1 MKKYYLQI
9 YRHTL
14 SLNEDD
20 TWVDV
25 NTLEI
30 HPDIMIRLAEWGIVE
45 LRRGHIPARQ
55 VGRVRK
61 LMRLRRSL
69 GVNLP
74 GAAVILDL
82 LERVEILQ
90 EEIERLKRR

>member
-1 MKKYYLQI
+1 VKKYYLQI

-14 SLNEDD
+14 PLGEEDG
-20 TWVDV
+20 WIDV

-30 HPDIMIRLAEWGIVE
+30 HPELAERLSELGIIEV
-45 LRRGHIPARQ
+45 RQGYIRARQ
-55 VGRVRK
+55 VRRVQK

-74 GAAVILDL
+74 GAAIILDL
-82 LERVEILQ
+82 LERLETL
-90 EEIERLKRR
+90 EDEIEKLKRR